1 MDPIKLEKIRAMNKY
16 KRSHF
21 MQALFHY
28 CVTALSLTLLISK
41 SAWFH
46 SLVSG
51 VNAFFLVT
59 LPDIGSYVIQ
69 PKIMFVVCNVI
80 VIILVGESKCVSC
93 PNPTSQSWDM
103 YDEYVREKKKAMR
116 GQFCMQIT
124 EKLEAIQ
131 TENLILDNNT
141 GIAHASPSHVE
152 VSEKKKGWDDE
163 MGDELET
170 WEDAREEEEDDGKK
184 GSQVVVRGVEDK
196 EKSGT
201 IPAVDELNTRI
212 EAFLAR
218 VNEQRR
224 MEAKLLAAG
233 G

>member
-1 MDPIKLEKIRAMNKY
+1 MDPIKLEKIRAMNNY

-21 MQALFHY
+21 MQGLFQYY

-46 SLVSG
+46 SLASC

-80 VIILVGESKCVSC
+80 VIILVGESKCASC
-93 PNPTSQSWDM
+93 PNPTSQSCDM
-103 YDEYVREKKKAMR
+103 YDEYVREKAAMGR
-116 GQFCMQIT
+116 QSCMQIT

-131 TENLILDNNT
+131 TENFILDTNT
-141 GIAHASPSHVE
+141 GTTHASHVE
-152 VSEKKKGWDDE
+152 AIEKNKGSDE

-170 WEDAREEEEDDGKK
+170 WEDARELEEDDGEE
-184 GSQVVVRGVEDK
+184 GTRVVVRGAEDQ

-201 IPAVDELNTRI
+201 IPAADELSKRI

>member
-1 MDPIKLEKIRAMNKY
+1 MDPIKQEKIRAMNKY
-16 KRSHF
+16 KRSHL
-21 MQALFHY
+21 MQGLFHY
-28 CVTALSLTLLISK
+28 CVTALSLFLLISK

-59 LPDIGSYVIQ
+59 LPGIRSYVIQ
-69 PKIMFVVCNVI
+69 PKVMFVVCNVI

-103 YDEYVREKKKAMR
+103 YGEYVREKKAMR
-116 GQFCMQIT
+116 RQSSVQIT
-124 EKLEAIQ
+124 EKLEVIQ

-141 GIAHASPSHVE
+141 RMDHASHVE
-152 VSEKKKGWDDE
+152 VSEKNKGSDDE

-184 GSQVVVRGVEDK
+184 GSQVVGRGVEDK

-201 IPAVDELNTRI
+201 IHAVDELNTRI

-224 MEAKLLAAG
+224 MEAKLLAA
-233 G
+233 

>member
-1 MDPIKLEKIRAMNKY
+1 MLEKIRAMNKY

-21 MQALFHY
+21 MQGLFH
-28 CVTALSLTLLISK
+28 CCITALSLTLLISK

-103 YDEYVREKKKAMR
+103 YDEYVREKKAMR
-116 GQFCMQIT
+116 RQSCMQIT
-124 EKLEAIQ
+124 EKLEVIQ
-131 TENLILDNNT
+131 TENLISDNNT
-141 GIAHASPSHVE
+141 GIAHASHVE
-152 VSEKKKGWDDE
+152 VSEKNKRLDDE

-170 WEDAREEEEDDGKK
+170 WEDAREEEEDDGRK